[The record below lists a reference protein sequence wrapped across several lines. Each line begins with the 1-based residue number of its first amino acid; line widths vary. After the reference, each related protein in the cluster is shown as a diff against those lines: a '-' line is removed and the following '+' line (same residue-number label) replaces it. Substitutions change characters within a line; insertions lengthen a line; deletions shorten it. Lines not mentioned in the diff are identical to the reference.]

1 MNRMQNKIAVVTGA
15 ARGIGLACAERFA
28 REGAKVML
36 TDIDTTEGERVVA
49 ALKTE
54 GLEVGFRRLDTRKAD
69 EWADVLQATASTW
82 GPLNVLVNNA
92 GIGLLGSIEDV
103 TMADWRRTLDINLD
117 GVFLGTQQGIAMMKA
132 NGGSIV
138 NIASIE
144 GLIGDPMIPAYNA
157 SKGGVRIFTKSAAI
171 HCARQRYNIRINN
184 VCPGFIETSMVKN
197 SVGALPDG
205 QAEMFHRALMERVP
219 MGRLGQ
225 AAEIANAV
233 LFLASDEASFVTGA
247 DLVVD
252 GGHTAQ

>member
-1 MNRMQNKIAVVTGA
+1 MNRLQNKIAIVTGA

-28 REGAKVML
+28 REGAKVMF
-36 TDIDTTEGERVVA
+36 TDINIDEGERVVA
-49 ALKTE
+49 KLKAE
-54 GLEVGFRRLDTRKAD
+54 GLEVGFTGLDTCKAEDWAEVLRK
-69 EWADVLQATASTW
+69 TAATW

-92 GIGLLGSIEDV
+92 GIALLGSVEDV
-103 TMADWRRTLDINLD
+103 TMAEWRRTLEINLD

-132 NGGSIV
+132 NGGAIV

-184 VCPGFIETSMVKN
+184 VCPGFIQTSMVQD

-205 QAEMFHRALMERVP
+205 QAEKYHRALMERVP

-225 AAEIANAV
+225 ASEIANAV